1 MVNKMKRTL
10 MHAPLS
16 RFLVTLLLAL
26 LLLVSGC
33 NNQEPTPPPVVAPAS
48 ATTASSSTDTATS
61 NAVTDSAAAAQPT
74 AIPASPPTPTPEP
87 VGTLTLWHSW
97 AEADGDALA
106 AMLAAFSQQYPAIQ
120 VNTLFVAYNDLPQ
133 AYADAVQA
141 QGGPDLILAPN
152 WWLGEMVA
160 AGVVQELDGLVDAAT
175 IDTFWPATVANL
187 RWQGKLYGL
196 PTNFELVSLFY
207 NRDLV
212 DNNALPTT
220 TDELLALAN
229 AAPTQGI
236 GLYASLYHLYWGLP
250 AYGAALLDENG
261 QAVLDQGAGAADF
274 LTWLA
279 RLDEAPGT
287 FVDSDYSMLLDRF
300 KKGEFAFLVDGPW
313 SIGELRAALGD
324 RLGVTTLPAG
334 PTGPAQPWLSADGVM
349 LNPSLTGQQQWLAL
363 LLAHHFTN
371 VTSAEQLA
379 TLANRLPANR
389 TVELA
394 DPLLQSF
401 LAQGANAQPMP
412 MRPEL
417 SQVWGYGGDMLIKV
431 LDGAEDPTDVVAATS
446 TLINE
451 ANGK

>member
-1 MVNKMKRTL
+1 MKRTL
-10 MHAPLS
+10 MHTRVSGFFVGL
-16 RFLVTLLLAL
+16 LVGL
-26 LLLVSGC
+26 LLLVAGC
-33 NNQEPTPPPVVAPAS
+33 NNQEPTPTPPAVTPAS
-48 ATTASSSTDTATS
+48 VAAADNSTPVAADNAAASA
-61 NAVTDSAAAAQPT
+61 AVTAQPT
-74 AIPASPPTPTPEP
+74 ATPVPTPTPEP

-106 AMLAAFSQQYPAIQ
+106 AILAAFAQQYPEIK

-141 QGGPDLILAPN
+141 QAGPDLILAPN

-160 AGVVQELDGLVDAAT
+160 AGVVQDLDELVDAAT
-175 IDTFWPATVANL
+175 VDSFWPATVANL

-212 DNNALPTT
+212 AANALPAT
-220 TDELLALAN
+220 TDDLLTLAK

-236 GLYASLYHLYWGLP
+236 GLYATLYHLYWGLP
-250 AYGAALLDENG
+250 AYGAALLDEHG
-261 QAVLDQGAGAADF
+261 LAVLDQGTGAADY
-274 LTWLA
+274 LSWLA
-279 RLDEAPGT
+279 ALDDAPGT
-287 FVDSDYSMLLDRF
+287 FVDSDYGMLLDRF

-334 PTGPAQPWLSADGVM
+334 PAGPAQPWLSADGVM

-363 LLAHHFTN
+363 LLANHFTS

-389 TVELA
+389 TVTLA
-394 DPLLQSF
+394 DPLLQGF
-401 LAQGANAQPMP
+401 MAQGANAQPMP
-412 MRPEL
+412 MLPEM
-417 SQVWGYGGDMLIKV
+417 SQVWSYGGDLLVKV
-431 LDGAEDPTDVVAATS
+431 LDGAEDPSAVVATTS

>member
-1 MVNKMKRTL
+1 MKRTS
-10 MHAPLS
+10 MHITLP
-16 RFLVTLLLAL
+16 RFLVGLLLGL
-26 LLLVSGC
+26 LLFVTGC
-33 NNQEPTPPPVVAPAS
+33 NNQEPTPTPPAATLAVAAPANN
-48 ATTASSSTDTATS
+48 STPVAADNGTG
-61 NAVTDSAAAAQPT
+61 SAAVAAQPT
-74 AIPASPPTPTPEP
+74 ATPLPTPTPEP

-106 AMLAAFSQQYPAIQ
+106 AMLAAFSQQYPDVQ

-141 QGGPDLILAPN
+141 QAGPDLILASN

-160 AGVVQELDGLVDAAT
+160 AGVVQELDGLVDVAT
-175 IDTFWPATVANL
+175 VDSFWPATVANL

-207 NRDLV
+207 NRDLIAA
-212 DNNALPTT
+212 NALPTT
-220 TDELLALAN
+220 TDDLLALAN

-250 AYGAALLDENG
+250 AYGVALLDENG
-261 QAVLDQGAGAADF
+261 LAVLDQGEGAANY

-279 RLDEAPGT
+279 ALDEVPGT
-287 FVDSDYSMLLDRF
+287 FVDSDYGMLLDRF

-313 SIGELRAALGD
+313 SIGELRTALGD

-334 PTGPAQPWLSADGVM
+334 PAGPAQPWLSADGVM
-349 LNPSLTGQQQWLAL
+349 LNPTITEQQQWLAL
-363 LLAHHFTN
+363 LLAQHFTS
-371 VTSAEQLA
+371 VASAEQLA
-379 TLANRLPANR
+379 NLANRLPANR
-389 TVELA
+389 TVVLA
-394 DPLLQSF
+394 DPLLQNF

-412 MRPEL
+412 MLPEM

-431 LDGAEDPTDVVAATS
+431 LDGAEDPASVVAATS